1 MKLALSITAFITSA
15 LLAAPAWAQVYKCV
29 DASGK
34 TVYSQQPCPAGESSK
49 VISRSAPPEAPAET
63 KPGGK
68 PPASPEEAY
77 RKRQAERAEA
87 DKKAAEDE
95 AKAKQRADNCTRARE
110 ALAQFDMGG
119 RFAGVDAKGEKYFYD
134 DNRIAQEKARAQAM
148 ASENCK

>member
-1 MKLALSITAFITSA
+1 MKFALLLTGA
-15 LLAAPAWAQVYKCV
+15 LLAAPASAQVYKCV

-49 VISRSAPPEAPAET
+49 VLSRSAPPAAEEP
-63 KPGGK
+63 KPGAK
-68 PPASPEEAY
+68 PPANPEQDF

-87 DKKAAEDE
+87 DKKAAEEE
-95 AKAKQRADNCTRARE
+95 AKNKQKQETCNRARE

-134 DNRIAQEKARAQAM
+134 DNRIAQEKARAQAI
-148 ASENCK
+148 ADESCK